1 MLTPTHERLLE
12 QYLDKLGANVPLL
25 TLNDKHL
32 GLVEHLDKAE
42 ANALL
47 AKGIPLDVI
56 GWFPSDQHWP
66 QESARRDTLERVEAQ
81 YPKGFVRLLNTRPH
95 LTLHLY

>member
-12 QYLDKLGANVPLL
+12 QYVDKLAANIPFQ

-32 GLVEHLDKAE
+32 ALAEHLDKAE

-56 GWFPSDQHWP
+56 GWFSLTAQHWP
-66 QESARRDTLERVEAQ
+66 KELARRDILERVQAQ
-81 YPKGFVRLLNTRPH
+81 FTD
-95 LTLHLY
+95 

>member
-12 QYLDKLGANVPLL
+12 QYVEKLAANVPLL

-32 GLVEHLDKAE
+32 ALVEHLDKAE
-42 ANALL
+42 ANTLL

-56 GWFPSDQHWP
+56 GWFSLTAQHWP
-66 QESARRDTLERVEAQ
+66 QQLARRDILGKVQAQ
-81 YPKGFVRLLNTRPH
+81 YPKGFVRLLNT
-95 LTLHLY
+95 